1 MGFSADMKNGSRQAA
16 MLLLNHLLGGSSDS
30 LLFQKIRE
38 EEGLCYDVKSYLEP
52 MMPYLFIQAGIR
64 EEDAKKTGKLILQ
77 CIEQLKTEG
86 VSEEKLQQAKKNI
99 LRKYDGISDSSWA
112 MVDFLAE
119 QALQGRPLTTEKL
132 LRQIERTEAEDI
144 RRAAMHLELQVVY
157 LLGGKEAAQDG
168 K

>member
-1 MGFSADMKNGSRQAA
+1 
-16 MLLLNHLLGGSSDS
+16 MLLLNHLLGDSSDS

-64 EEDAKKTGKLILQ
+64 EDDAKKTGKLILQ

-112 MVDFLAE
+112 MVDFLTE
-119 QALQGRPLTTEKL
+119 QVMQGRSFTTEKL
-132 LRQIERTEAEDI
+132 LWQIERTETADI
-144 RRAAMHLELQVVY
+144 QRAAAHLELQVVY

-168 K
+168 E